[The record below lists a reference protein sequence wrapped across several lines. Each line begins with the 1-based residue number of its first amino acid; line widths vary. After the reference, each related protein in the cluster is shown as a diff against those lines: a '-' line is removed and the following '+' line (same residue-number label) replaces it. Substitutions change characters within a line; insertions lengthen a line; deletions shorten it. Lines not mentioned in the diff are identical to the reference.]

1 MIGQPL
7 SAAELNKVKNYLM
20 GSALEGGTGS
30 GIPYSPEYI
39 EKLKAAAIA
48 KPKPK
53 AAKGLLSAKPLQST
67 GLLQSPD
74 TEFTTDNINPYT
86 DAFTRDA
93 VGPTVQ
99 ETTAAARRGV
109 PALPSAV
116 ATVPNDPNIAV
127 SQLAPKVSKEVTTTT
142 KPDGT
147 KSEKIKHVEEPIKT
161 TPKPNTANGDFIPAD
176 AMPKTR
182 PDIPSLGDI
191 NGARMGPAE
200 APLEPQMIPDTMDVS
215 LPEKY
220 RFAPTPPAAPISA
233 QHPATMPAIP
243 EKRFKDTTGLV
254 PAENTAS
261 QGLDTTI
268 SALAPLPSEEEAS
281 FNSLKEQRQA
291 QIDEARAAASNFDS
305 SYKPRT
311 DMSALLS
318 FIGSQLGRDYLKGY
332 KAPAGLGDLV
342 GMQDRLEQ
350 NIAKAKDG
358 LSQTDLDY
366 LKARMGLQ
374 YKRKTKEEWVSTFNN
389 SLDIA
394 KLKAAAAAKGTTPQ
408 QDRSFYDSAFKEYVK
423 EGDAPGEGSKI
434 AAFLEASVMGEEVN
448 KLLIRNNGV
457 PDPLSVDGGI
467 LAGNIANQIIIAN
480 RYKSMLGALTGG
492 DKKLLEQTVGM
503 DTDQLKEWV
512 VTNLSEDKR
521 EGLLRAMGRF
531 QTSLSKAVSSLD
543 EQARLR
549 YGPEFE
555 STYSPNVMRLHDR
568 RMKSFKDSRAN
579 YLGSMSDALDVLGR
593 KLSKEDYDE
602 LMSLASPEEKKL
614 LEAEMRKAKTP
625 KGGAK

>member
-30 GIPYSPEYI
+30 GITYSPEYI

-176 AMPKTR
+176 AMPKTQHNLS
-182 PDIPSLGDI
+182 SLGDI
-191 NGARMGPAE
+191 IGARMGPAE

-233 QHPATMPAIP
+233 QYPATMPAIP
-243 EKRFKDTTGLV
+243 EERFKDTTGLL

-291 QIDEARAAASNFDS
+291 QIDEARAAAANFDS

-366 LKARMGLQ
+366 LKARMQLQ
-374 YKRKTKEEWVSTFNN
+374 DKQKTEESMGSKYMN
-389 SLDIA
+389 LEI
-394 KLKAAAAAKGTTPQ
+394 LKAKAAGNPNSQTNLENKRQEDAEDRYATKIDYMPKILGYTNILENSVEIKKIMRRNKGVPIGNLSDLNLLSQ
-408 QDRSFYDSAFKEYVK
+408 ALSEQA
-423 EGDAPGEGSKI
+423 I
-434 AAFLEASVMGEEVN
+434 LVN
-448 KLLIRNNGV
+448 KY
-457 PDPLSVDGGI
+457 D
-467 LAGNIANQIIIAN
+467 AG
-480 RYKSMLGALTGG
+480 LGALSGP
-492 DKKLLEQTVGM
+492 DKKILDEVIGIGSDDLPKWLKTVGNSERLTAVFDKFNQKMIRGFSNADRAIQTVFSRYPTVLTLHGETVK
-503 DTDQLKEWV
+503 DFNKVKSRFEGVASGKIPSSGSEVPRSVEVNDV
-512 VTNLSEDKR
+512 YNNL
-521 EGLLRAMGRF
+521 
-531 QTSLSKAVSSLD
+531 
-543 EQARLR
+543 
-549 YGPEFE
+549 
-555 STYSPNVMRLHDR
+555 
-568 RMKSFKDSRAN
+568 
-579 YLGSMSDALDVLGR
+579 
-593 KLSKEDYDE
+593 
-602 LMSLASPEEKKL
+602 SPEEKKKVDA
-614 LEAEMRKAKTP
+614 AEKKILSG
-625 KGGAK
+625 K